1 MCLSRTEEALSIRFL
16 GSMILFS
23 STSKFEKSLK
33 EEIWLCHKNM
43 DLSMDDIY
51 KMTVADRKTFIAIH
65 NKEVEKENNR
75 LKAKY
80 KKK

>member
-1 MCLSRTEEALSIRFL
+1 
-16 GSMILFS
+16 
-23 STSKFEKSLK
+23 
-33 EEIWLCHKNM
+33 
-43 DLSMDDIY
+43 MDDIY